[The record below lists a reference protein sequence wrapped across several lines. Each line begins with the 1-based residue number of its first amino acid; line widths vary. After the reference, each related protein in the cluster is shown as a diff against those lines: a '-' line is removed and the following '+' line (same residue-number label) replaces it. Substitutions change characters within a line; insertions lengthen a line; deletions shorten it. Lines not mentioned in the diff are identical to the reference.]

1 MMNNY
6 QYQNYYWFPKEN
18 RNYLWMNSNVQNPSL
33 YHPQEG
39 FERGNMFQNLYS
51 QYKNY
56 QPVSLMPKSD
66 QERKLQEL
74 QSITFAAHDLNLYL
88 DTHPDDQS
96 MITLFN
102 DYRKKK
108 DELMKN
114 YEEQYGP
121 LTVSSSAMD
130 GNTYSWMNSPWP
142 WEVNNERR

>member
-6 QYQNYYWFPKEN
+6 QYQNYYWFPNEN
-18 RNYLWMNSNVQNPSL
+18 RNYLWMNSGIQNPSL
-33 YHPQEG
+33 YQPKEG

-51 QYKNY
+51 EYKNY
-56 QPVSLMPKSD
+56 QPFSLMPKND

-88 DTHPDDQS
+88 DTHPEDQS

-108 DELMKN
+108 DELMKS

-121 LTVSSSAMD
+121 LTVGSATMD

-142 WEVNNERR
+142 WEVR